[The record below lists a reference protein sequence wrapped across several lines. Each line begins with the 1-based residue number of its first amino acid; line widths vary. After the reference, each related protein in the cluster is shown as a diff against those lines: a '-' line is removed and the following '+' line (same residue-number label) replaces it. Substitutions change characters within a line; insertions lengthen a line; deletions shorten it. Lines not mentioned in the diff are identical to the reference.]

1 MYACLKLISGLLILA
16 LSACADPPPDPEA
29 LAKAAAIPDRALF
42 GVTPCEQLEPQQT
55 ATSGAAPTSSDGEL
69 SAALRSSYQRSC
81 AICHENPAA
90 GAPLTG
96 DRQQWAPRLKQGQ
109 ATLLSHTVNGY
120 QKMPPLGL
128 CMECSEADFVALINY
143 MSRPQP

>member
-29 LAKAAAIPDRALF
+29 LAKAAAIPDRARF
-42 GVTPCEQLEPQQT
+42 GVTPCEQLDPQQT
-55 ATSGAAPTSSDGEL
+55 DDAGAAQASADGGL
-69 SAALRSSYQRSC
+69 SPALRNSYQRSC

-96 DRQQWAPRLKQGQ
+96 NRQHWAPRLEQGP